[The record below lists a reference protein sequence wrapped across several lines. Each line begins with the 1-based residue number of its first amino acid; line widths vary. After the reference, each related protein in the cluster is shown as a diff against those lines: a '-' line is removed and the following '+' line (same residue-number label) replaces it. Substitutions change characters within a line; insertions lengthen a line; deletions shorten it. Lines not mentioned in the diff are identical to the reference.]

1 MAGAQKEQDKAS
13 QTKRKKRRAKEGGSP
28 KNAERSSSAE
38 KQAKRSKKPSK
49 RKSESAANKPSK
61 RKSESAANKP
71 SKRKGGTPKAK
82 RPRKPLTAAMVVSRV
97 LPVLALALA
106 FAAIVVLYRRFMP
119 QTVDA
124 APAQE
129 IKSPSDEALAPNSKP
144 NTYEGLEDKWLTSGR
159 FTTGNA
165 ELDQQVKQY
174 CDALTVEGSS
184 ARDNASKVYNNIVW
198 SAYEDRGA
206 NEEPS
211 GTEWATVAARHYFE
225 GGSPADGVGGAGD
238 VYDFAAVASYCLRY
252 FGFTDALA
260 VPIVKGNDSTGKM
273 GSALVVVSDE
283 SGQECVCDPTLAAEG
298 FMLDR
303 SLYNITV
310 DNIGQDLSPVEARGL
325 KVEEPPQAVNSSS
338 SSGNSASGGT
348 SSNGAG
354 GNDTN
359 GSGVSSNDTSGS
371 GVSSNDTNGS
381 GVSSNDTSGS
391 GASDDG
397 TSSGGGASGSSV
409 GVGTSSG
416 GAGSGTSSSGT
427 SGGTTVQEYG
437 V

>member
-49 RKSESAANKPSK
+49 RKSESAANKPL
-61 RKSESAANKP
+61 
-71 SKRKGGTPKAK
+71 KRKGGTPKAK
-82 RPRKPLTAAMVVSRV
+82 RPRKPLTAATVVSRV

-106 FAAIVVLYRRFMP
+106 FAAIVVLYRRLMP

-129 IKSPSDEALAPNSKP
+129 VKSPSDEALAPNSKP

-325 KVEEPPQAVNSSS
+325 KVEEPPQAINSNSSS
-338 SSGNSASGGT
+338 GSSAR
-348 SSNGAG
+348 SNGAG
-354 GNDTN
+354 GNDA
-359 GSGVSSNDTSGS
+359 SGS
-371 GVSSNDTNGS
+371 GVSSG
-381 GVSSNDTSGS
+381 DTSGS
-391 GASDDG
+391 GASDG
-397 TSSGGGASGSSV
+397 GASSGGSATGGGAGASGAGGSGAGGSA
-409 GVGTSSG
+409 SSG
-416 GAGSGTSSSGT
+416 DASGIA
-427 SGGTTVQEYG
+427 SGGTTLQEYG

>member
-1 MAGAQKEQDKAS
+1 M
-13 QTKRKKRRAKEGGSP
+13 
-28 KNAERSSSAE
+28 
-38 KQAKRSKKPSK
+38 
-49 RKSESAANKPSK
+49 
-61 RKSESAANKP
+61 
-71 SKRKGGTPKAK
+71 
-82 RPRKPLTAAMVVSRV
+82 
-97 LPVLALALA
+97 
-106 FAAIVVLYRRFMP
+106 
-119 QTVDA
+119 
-124 APAQE
+124 
-129 IKSPSDEALAPNSKP
+129 
-144 NTYEGLEDKWLTSGR
+144 
-159 FTTGNA
+159 
-165 ELDQQVKQY
+165 
-174 CDALTVEGSS
+174 
-184 ARDNASKVYNNIVW
+184 
-198 SAYEDRGA
+198 
-206 NEEPS
+206 
-211 GTEWATVAARHYFE
+211 
-225 GGSPADGVGGAGD
+225 GGAGD

-338 SSGNSASGGT
+338 SSGNSAGGGT

-359 GSGVSSNDTSGS
+359 GSGVSIG
-371 GVSSNDTNGS
+371 
-381 GVSSNDTSGS
+381 DTSGS

-397 TSSGGGASGSSV
+397 TSSGGGASGSSA

>member
-38 KQAKRSKKPSK
+38 KQAKRSK
-49 RKSESAANKPSK
+49 KPSK

-371 GVSSNDTNGS
+371 G
-381 GVSSNDTSGS
+381 
-391 GASDDG
+391 ASDDG